1 VLAGIPGI
9 QALRGQHNW
18 VQEMV
23 YNSSAVRAAG
33 VDHVTTP
40 VAFGLDPHGVVSV
53 FGIAAAIGGILIA
66 LWLHLLD
73 RRMADRLRTAL
84 LSNGLTR
91 WLPTGMENKWYF
103 DEIYHGLFRL
113 PLWITSHL
121 LHFFDRHLIDGL
133 LVNGIGRVPVMVGR
147 LFQPLYNG
155 ALQGYATSMA
165 GGLILVLAW
174 VAWRWLGAGGV
185 S

>member
-1 VLAGIPGI
+1 
-9 QALRGQHNW
+9 
-18 VQEMV
+18 
-23 YNSSAVRAAG
+23 
-33 VDHVTTP
+33 

-53 FGIAAAIGGILIA
+53 FGISAAIGGILIA

-73 RRMADRLRTAL
+73 RRMADRIRTAL

-91 WLPTGMENKWYF
+91 WLPTSMENKWYF
-103 DEIYHGLFRL
+103 DEIYHALFRL
-113 PLWITSHL
+113 PMWITSHL
-121 LHFFDRHLIDGL
+121 LHFFDRHFIDGL

>member
-1 VLAGIPGI
+1 
-9 QALRGQHNW
+9 
-18 VQEMV
+18 
-23 YNSSAVRAAG
+23 
-33 VDHVTTP
+33 
-40 VAFGLDPHGVVSV
+40 
-53 FGIAAAIGGILIA
+53 
-66 LWLHLLD
+66 
-73 RRMADRLRTAL
+73 MADRIRTAL

-91 WLPTGMENKWYF
+91 WLPTSMENKWYF
-103 DEIYHGLFRL
+103 DEIYHALFRL
-113 PLWITSHL
+113 PMWITSHL
-121 LHFFDRHLIDGL
+121 LHFFDRHFIDGL